1 MIPALAPLLL
11 AGALGATPPDDATPP
26 RPRLVVLMVVDQMRA
41 DYLDRFRGFL
51 RHGLDRLRRDG
62 RRYAAARHLHAVT
75 STGPGHATLSTGSH
89 PARHGVVAN
98 MIPDDD
104 APGTFKRVAEDGAVR
119 NLGRDATGQSSR
131 DLLVDALGDWMHAA
145 DPRSK
150 VVTIAYKARAAT
162 MLGGR
167 APDACV
173 WVDTRTCSFT
183 SSTHYARTMPDWVS
197 TYERDHPAGA
207 YLGRA
212 WEASL
217 SEAQFEAARATGD
230 AMRYEGRGGFGTD
243 LESTFPHVIDEEADL
258 VFTPFSDERV
268 AGLAAR
274 ALDVLDLG
282 RDDVPDLL
290 GVSFSSADYVG
301 HAYGMESRELVDYYA
316 WLDRA
321 LADLMAAAERA
332 AGEGRVLFVLSA
344 DHGIGPIVESLL
356 SRGVDAGRVRTKS
369 VLDTIDAALDRR
381 FGDEDWTL
389 MTLPDVYLSAD
400 AIAARGVD
408 PTNVRAAAARAAVTV
423 RGIDAAYPRERL
435 LAGDE
440 SVPASF
446 RFSFHPRRSGDV
458 MLRFAPHYHLDYL
471 DVAPYVKANHATQY
485 DYDQRIPVVFLGA
498 GVEGGTLADPFPS
511 IDVAPTIAAALGV
524 PVPAGV
530 DGRARD
536 LGRIR

>member
-1 MIPALAPLLL
+1 MISSVAPLLL
-11 AGALGATPPDDATPP
+11 AGALGWTPADGASPP
-26 RPRLVVLMVVDQMRA
+26 RPRLVVVMVVDQRRA

-51 RHGLDRLRRDG
+51 GHGLDRLRRDG

-104 APGTFKRVAEDGAVR
+104 APGTFKRVSEDASVR
-119 NLGRDATGQSSR
+119 NLGRDASGQSSR

-150 VVTIAYKARAAT
+150 VVTLAYKARAAT

-173 WVDTRTCSFT
+173 WVDTTTCAFT
-183 SSTHYARTMPDWVS
+183 SSTHYAATLPDWVAA
-197 TYERDHPAGA
+197 YEREHPVRS
-207 YLGRA
+207 YLGRV

-217 SEAQFEAARATGD
+217 TESEFEEAGATGD
-230 AMRYEGRGGFGTD
+230 AMRYEGRGGFDEGV
-243 LESTFPHVIDEEADL
+243 EATFPHVIDEEADV

-274 ALDVLDLG
+274 ALDALDLG
-282 RDDVPDLL
+282 RDDAPDLL

-316 WLDRA
+316 RLDRA
-321 LADLMAAAERA
+321 IADLMSAAERA
-332 AGEGRVLFVLSA
+332 AGPGRVLFVLSA

-356 SRGVDAGRVRTKS
+356 SRGIDAGRVRTKV
-369 VLDTIDAALDRR
+369 VLDTIDAALDLR
-381 FGDEDWTL
+381 FGEADWTL
-389 MTLPDVYLSAD
+389 MTLPDVYLSRE

-408 PTNVRAAAARAAVTV
+408 PANVRAAAARAAVSV
-423 RGIDAAYPRERL
+423 RGITAAYPRERL

-440 SVPASF
+440 SIPASF

-458 MLRFAPHYHLDYL
+458 MLRFAPHHHLDYL

-511 IDVAPTIAAALGV
+511 IDVAPTIAAAIGV

-530 DGRARD
+530 AGRARA
-536 LGRIR
+536 LGRER